1 MLYVRKTGAS
11 ADSTQALGYMLA
23 EEASEEAECVRVFWS
38 GAAEE
43 AFARL
48 SAVAKASTGP
58 SEDNLPYASLRALL
72 SSHLPS
78 PLYVRSDILVSKSES
93 SSGDRNPIAQCDAP
107 EAECVSATST
117 AVRAWCAG
125 PLKQWVERRGLKQE
139 LISALTTLARTA
151 GLVTTVRKLVNFLSK
166 DADGTNF
173 TDARDVIHAAA
184 IRRIAGTELFPGLGP
199 VRAQIRSRAR
209 DNSVTF
215 LTFPKSA
222 ERGSW
227 SMRAQLTVETL
238 PGRTQPFVRLTVS
251 RVRWCPEVPTGML
264 PTQRTISASVF
275 GPDERRA
282 VLFSVPVVGGKVS
295 TPEDP
300 SYVMAALRAGIDP
313 GETFAGHIQA
323 GPRNGSFVGIPFAP
337 SYEPAPTV
345 ATGATE
351 LDWLDCYDAI
361 TSVMS
366 DIFDPLTTVDV
377 GSDKRVSRTNEDIP
391 AVKAVTILEDVARTL
406 GYNDIDDAAIADAWH
421 MLHGDETPRGV
432 AISPKSAEAARR
444 FYELREGNTARARDL
459 FGASI
464 PTIVVLS
471 ARADEG
477 AAIAEVIR
485 TLFANVV
492 RVENR
497 LLPVGVHGP
506 RAELDKADRPVRER
520 YEARLAA
527 WRPLAQDLAA
537 EYGPC
542 RVIVHAAKWRDDSV
556 NKIAGR
562 IALARYGDCNVQYLD
577 ARGRKADEWFFRIQA
592 AVLDLMFGHSGLVS
606 PIATHI
612 GEAFPNPTTR
622 PKSVIGVSV
631 VAQAKTRSKAQSS
644 FFLAVSIDVASG
656 KTTALASRSK
666 NGAPDYAGPAPFFDV
681 LKSVAS
687 WDGVSA
693 DNKEAAKADFQDF
706 INEVVG
712 PACERGERPLV
723 LFDGAHARNFW
734 PSLSNKGYAG
744 PHSLSGQVLDM
755 TTDWPGAR
763 VVRIQETVEPNV
775 VTRKEKVWQGLV
787 PETGQLMEMTTQ
799 RVPTLTE
806 PGRLVRI
813 SGSAAN
819 YISSGDLDGQQK
831 IAKGL
836 SVYRLPDQ
844 FKSLAADEIPAN
856 LAGQKLFKPG
866 IRDLTLEPY
875 KLPGAIGILV
885 LHTVGDDDPD
895 RIAALCHGLRTGFGH
910 TRSPAKMPAPLFQAQ
925 KVAEYI
931 PAYMLASTVPD
942 DPETAPEDVMSAI
955 EQDLDADLEV
965 GPATQQVGSPQ
976 GSFGKAEPSAISAPL
991 LFLAA
996 RAAAPFNFREGK
1008 MTLQPI
1014 VPPSTLPFIAAPLAP
1029 SPVVR
1034 IPQEVLE
1041 KAGGNPLLEALL
1053 SDHWIGPLPPFA
1065 TVDWFQSV
1073 AAGHSSIRTKQAVA
1087 AAIAA
1092 NQAPLKRF
1100 LPDLDPRSDKSFSE
1114 FMLGLMCLADGFI
1127 FIRDAMP
1134 RAASK
1139 NAGRWIF
1146 NNFYD
1151 TVFHRAKVV
1160 HKGDSDAVTAV
1171 LRKTP
1176 RIIARKLHLNGNA
1189 DLVRSFFLIEVIFT
1203 ANYFNVHNDAA
1214 ALAEEFPEDYTEVA
1228 AFCAR
1233 VARYV
1238 ENREAIGAKIA
1249 EFRERELARLS
1260 FEWVPAS
1267 AMGDREEAAQLASI
1281 SSVKVPPVVDASWIR
1296 EKIAL
1301 NGAFRSHLHN
1311 NREFFSKVLKDP
1323 KFWPDE
1329 KPTSEALTS
1338 KVLQMFSVPEPVLG
1352 AVTHRGD
1359 ESLFRSFYRK
1369 IEGIVKSSENVG
1381 PVESRTKIP
1390 LDWESNG
1397 YAPAIVQ
1404 HLIKSGYRNY
1414 AADMAILRAIENPS
1428 LPLEQVVTSA
1438 GPEFAE
1444 IAAFV
1449 RSRRRASLWFERND
1463 DSAEFGEFQRYF
1475 EAFGAGERDPI
1486 KAPVTMETSA
1496 QPVLDTSVTEGLAET
1511 TETVYAANS
1520 TWTTDPEEK
1529 NDEAWEVGGPMSK
1542 TKSTPAGQV
1551 ENAYL
1556 RQPEVPSN
1564 ISLAETLS
1572 KIANA
1577 ATDGAA
1583 AAGSSDFRALD
1594 STIDTIRTLLEVA
1607 LASIA
1612 AIPRG
1617 VSNEPLIERTAALGG
1632 KATTIADALGED
1644 VHFPSLPS
1652 KGLIDATAASAAAR
1666 ALQSGESAADEAEK
1680 AIEDVAAL
1688 NERARTARLNE
1699 IGAINSQVASRVSD
1713 VSVKLADVLNALATA
1728 IPYLERAPGPRPDV
1742 IVPASAPFNPVTQI
1756 SSEGEAE
1763 PELQDDS
1770 IADPLRP
1777 LKSPAAIERDEVEED
1792 QLHSDEDIVDDE
1804 NDTERSAPESED
1816 RSNAP
1821 TTHESS
1827 PQADHSGVEIELDH
1841 TSDLNAEEIEDDWI
1855 DLDALHRLASTRELD
1870 HVADMPPA
1878 DPELE
1883 GDFDD
1888 PENTRIDDALAGL
1901 MAAGSYGLA
1910 YHLARAAEIEGRGAY
1925 LATTSDE
1932 AKIAAIA
1939 GHLNQTA
1946 LQSRLD
1952 LVGEWVQAG
1961 FRVIS
1966 TIEADPNQERGPAR
1980 LLAIMPLIVELG
1992 IFFPSSG
1999 AGELLRSFV
2008 ALPHELGTR
2017 ANDVFESVSRIRHT
2031 NVTFTRAMLANV
2043 ANELDRF
2050 DAMTKVRS
2058 ILFAKTEQF
2067 GIMKFDFQLGMKIR
2081 NELNKSDGLM
2091 GKLRLQLAKAVD
2103 DEKTAELL
2111 RDFVGKLPD
2120 RLRVIQLLDD
2130 VEDKVNFKSK
2140 GIDGAA
2146 RDRFVGFFS
2155 DFRDEAN
2162 NYLELLAEV
2171 QTAKQTER
2179 PKAREFAKEIAKAL
2193 GGMVSS
2199 VETAAKTQ
2207 DQLGVAAGHASVRLR
2222 KVASILAGEAG
2233 LPISRMA
2240 DTYHSYHAEMA
2251 FLPDLDFG
2259 RSWLPSPYN
2268 PGAIIDLI
2276 CEIKPPLL
2284 PPVGEMRNAFF
2295 ESVVHDRIVRGSY
2308 VGARVLL
2315 DAANFF
2321 DIPEDLRTSLSGE
2334 LDVNLTTA
2342 RHGLR
2347 EDCAAVRK
2355 TVERVIRFG
2364 SLRQGGGAE
2373 SATALLDR
2381 VDTIEAVEVPIN
2393 VSPEERTQDEDTQ
2406 GIFDVS
2412 VAIDVLEDVKAE
2424 AQALLDEPRL
2434 RLLGQVDEMATI
2446 GADTILLDR
2455 LRALCQSDDLLTAE
2469 EYIEEAKK
2477 TGRLPESRST
2487 NWRFAEFSQ
2496 IILPKLAQH
2505 KRDLGKEITD
2515 ALVAGVDFEA
2525 IRYSALP
2532 EARRAVAEEIVSIWR
2547 ELFRRFH
2554 DHTTFAAHFS
2564 TFLEKIGI
2572 RTEMKDVVD
2581 RASNQRKIFVGD
2593 FKAEI
2598 ETDQDSLLLPDF
2610 GSRTEGWYR
2619 IAVMQNLP
2627 SDAAVASLCS
2637 AAKHG
2642 VLLFVG
2648 DTVSQDQRRQ
2658 FYLRNLEGK
2667 RRILLIDSASIFY
2680 FLGEE
2685 TLRPLTLLEL
2695 AQPYSYVAPYHDW
2708 GRDAVPP
2715 EMFVGRREDIG
2726 HIFDTEGSCVVYGG
2740 RRMGKTAILRHL
2752 RATRHDE
2759 KAGTLVAF
2767 VDAQE
2772 IGKGPTPTNRIWVEI
2787 VASLPEIFG
2796 KTGSMTDA
2804 KKVRLEIKRWLEDD
2818 TRRRVLMLID
2828 EADQFVVADASQ
2840 NYIEFLALQQLMTE
2854 TKRRFKFVLSGLSD
2868 VTRLVQTGNPP
2879 LKQISANPRRIGSL
2893 TGSERKDA
2901 EDLVLRPFAAIG
2913 ISIQRT
2919 DVWRILSHANYYPV
2933 LIQTYSERLLQLIS
2947 DRVRQSQKPIREIG
2961 SDLVAE
2967 VMEDHKVREEIKG
2980 IFQFTLGI
2988 DPRYRLIA
2996 YVVASLV
3003 FKAEAEGI
3011 ISDGFRVREIR
3022 DLAVNYWDA
3031 GFQDKNRFSLFDDLL
3046 DEMEGLGIVRR
3057 INNDLWTLRSSA
3069 VVRLL
3074 GNRDEVD
3081 DAIADFIDMEA
3092 PVGFDPKSH
3101 RRLLPPTKGVLT
3113 EKKASPLTL
3122 GQERDILLSKTRV
3135 TLILGNKLA
3144 DYALAPA
3151 ALNTVPDSFSDGGTY
3166 DIRFLR
3172 PAGAPDF
3179 LANLLALKVEAG
3191 RKVIAIV
3198 PANSPWNSE
3207 WVRTAIISKPVI
3219 AGDTRVVFIGGPEH
3233 TGSVV
3238 GDEQLAM
3245 LTAHVSQ
3252 VPLEPWS
3259 TAFFQDMVNSNNSIS
3274 LSKRFDAVVELNG
3287 GWNDPMWQLIKS
3299 PKADKGVPDKIDPD
3313 AIGLTGRF
3321 GDALRMLVA
3330 VHGLAPFTAA
3340 DVDVYSDLD
3349 DPFRKVGVSGKSLV
3363 EYGTLMGL
3371 LVAAPGR
3378 PPGEERRN
3386 RYILSPLANRALDP
3400 QMATAAE

>member
-11 ADSTQALGYMLA
+11 ADNTQALGYMLA
-23 EEASEEAECVRVFWS
+23 EQASEEAECVRIFWS
-38 GAAEE
+38 DAAEE
-43 AFARL
+43 AFSRL
-48 SAVAKASTGP
+48 SAVAKASTGA

-93 SSGDRNPIAQCDAP
+93 SLGDRNPFAQCDAP
-107 EAECVSATST
+107 EAECVSAAST

-125 PLKQWVERRGLKQE
+125 PLRQWAERRGLNQE
-139 LISALTTLARTA
+139 LISELTTLARKA
-151 GLVTTVRKLVNFLSK
+151 GLVTTVRKLVNLLSN
-166 DADGTNF
+166 DADGINF
-173 TDARDVIHAAA
+173 TDARDAIHAAA

-199 VRAQIRSRAR
+199 VRTQIRSRAR
-209 DNSVTF
+209 DNSVIF

-222 ERGSW
+222 DRGSW

-238 PGRTQPFVRLTVS
+238 PGHAQPFVRLTVS
-251 RVRWCPEVPTGML
+251 RIRWCPEIPTGML
-264 PTQRTISASVF
+264 PTQRTISATVF

-282 VLFSVPVVGGKVS
+282 VLFSVPVVSGRVLS
-295 TPEDP
+295 PEDP
-300 SYVMAALRAGIDP
+300 SYVMAALRSGIDP
-313 GETFAGHIQA
+313 GESFAAHIQA
-323 GPRNGSFVGIPFAP
+323 GPRNGSFVGIPYAP
-337 SYEPAPTV
+337 SYEPVPTV

-361 TSVMS
+361 TTAMS
-366 DIFDPLTTVDV
+366 DIFEPLPTIDV
-377 GSDKRVSRTNEDIP
+377 GADKRVSRTNEDIP

-444 FYELREGNTARARDL
+444 FYDLREGNTARARDL

-485 TLFANVV
+485 TLFANAV

-506 RAELDKADRPVRER
+506 RAELDKADRPARER

-542 RVIVHAAKWRDDSV
+542 RVIVHAAKWRDDSI

-606 PIATHI
+606 PIVTHI
-612 GEAFPNPTTR
+612 AEAFPKSTTR

-693 DNKEAAKADFQDF
+693 DNNEAAKADFQDF
-706 INEVVG
+706 VNEVVG
-712 PACERGERPLV
+712 PACERGERPLI

-744 PHSLSGQVLDM
+744 PHTLSGQILDM

-763 VVRIQETVEPNV
+763 VVRIQDTVEPNV
-775 VTRKEKVWQGLV
+775 VTRKEKVWQEIV
-787 PETGQLMEMTTQ
+787 PETGQIMETITQ
-799 RVPTLTE
+799 RVPTLTD

-813 SGSAAN
+813 PGSAAN

-836 SVYRLPDQ
+836 SVYRLPTQ

-866 IRDLTLEPY
+866 TRDLTLEPY

-931 PAYMLASTVPD
+931 PAYMLASTVAD
-942 DPETAPEDVMSAI
+942 DPDTAPEDVLSVI
-955 EQDLDADLEV
+955 EQDLDGDLEG
-965 GPATQQVGSPQ
+965 GPTTQQVVPPQ
-976 GSFGKAEPSAISAPL
+976 GLFSKAEPSAISEPL

-996 RAAAPFNFREGK
+996 RAAAPIKLREEK

-1014 VPPSTLPFIAAPLAP
+1014 VPPSSTLPFIAKPPAP
-1029 SPVVR
+1029 SPTIQV
-1034 IPQEVLE
+1034 PEDVLE
-1041 KAGGNPLLEALL
+1041 KAGGDPLLEAMV
-1053 SDHWIGPLPPFA
+1053 SSHWIGPLPGFA
-1065 TVDWFQSV
+1065 TVSWFQSV
-1073 AAGHSSIRTKQAVA
+1073 AAGHSSIRTKQAVVA
-1087 AAIAA
+1087 AVTASPM
-1092 NQAPLKRF
+1092 PLKRF
-1100 LPDLDPRSDKSFSE
+1100 LPDLDPRSDKSFAE
-1114 FMLGLMCLADGFI
+1114 FMLGLMCLAEGFV
-1127 FIRDAMP
+1127 FLYDVLP
-1134 RAASK
+1134 KSASK
-1139 NAGRWIF
+1139 AGRWIF

-1151 TVFHRAKVV
+1151 TVMHRAKVV
-1160 HKGDSDAVTAV
+1160 QKTESEALFTS

-1176 RIIARKLHLNGNA
+1176 RFIGRKLHLSGNA
-1189 DLVRSFFLIEVIFT
+1189 DLVRSYFLIEVVFT
-1203 ANYFNVHNDAA
+1203 ANYNNIHNDAA
-1214 ALAEEFPEDYTEVA
+1214 SLAEEFPDDYTEIA

-1238 ENREAIGAKIA
+1238 ENRDTIFAKTA
-1249 EFRERELARLS
+1249 EYLDRESARLS
-1260 FEWVPAS
+1260 YEWVPTS
-1267 AMGDREEAAQLASI
+1267 AMADREDAAQLAGIPSI
-1281 SSVKVPPVVDASWIR
+1281 IVPPVVDALWIR
-1296 EKIAL
+1296 DKIAL

-1311 NREFFSKVLKDP
+1311 NREFFSNVLREP

-1338 KVLQMFSVPEPVLG
+1338 KVLEMFSVPEPVLG

-1369 IEGIVKSSENVG
+1369 IEGIVKSSQNVG
-1381 PVESRTKIP
+1381 STESRTKIP
-1390 LDWESNG
+1390 SDWEPNG

-1404 HLIKSGYRNY
+1404 HLIKSGYRNF

-1449 RSRRRASLWFERND
+1449 RSRRRASLWFQRND
-1463 DSAEFGEFQRYF
+1463 ESAELGEFQRYF
-1475 EAFGAGERDPI
+1475 DAFGAGERDPI
-1486 KAPVTMETSA
+1486 KAPVSLEASAQTVLETS
-1496 QPVLDTSVTEGLAET
+1496 VMEVSAET
-1511 TETVYAANS
+1511 TETNYAANG

-1529 NDEAWEVGGPMSK
+1529 NDEVWEVGGPMRE
-1542 TKSTPAGQV
+1542 TKPTPAELG
-1551 ENAYL
+1551 ENVRL
-1556 RQPEVPSN
+1556 GETEVPSSA
-1564 ISLAETLS
+1564 SLAETLS
-1572 KIANA
+1572 KLAEA
-1577 ATDGAA
+1577 ATNGAA
-1583 AAGSSDFRALD
+1583 AAGTSDFAALD
-1594 STIDTIRTLLEVA
+1594 STIETIRSLMEIA

-1612 AIPRG
+1612 EIPRG
-1617 VSNEPLIERTAALGG
+1617 VSNEPLIERTTALGG

-1644 VHFPSLPS
+1644 VHLPSLPS

-1713 VSVKLADVLNALATA
+1713 VSVKLADVLNALTTA
-1728 IPYLERAPGPRPDV
+1728 IPHLERTSGTRPDV
-1742 IVPASAPFNPVTQI
+1742 VVSAPPAPVPVAQI
-1756 SSEGEAE
+1756 RSDREAE
-1763 PELQDDS
+1763 SDVQNPTT
-1770 IADPLRP
+1770 ADRVPP
-1777 LKSPAAIERDEVEED
+1777 IETPAAIEWDEVDED
-1792 QLHSDEDIVDDE
+1792 QLHSDEDVVNDD
-1804 NDTERSAPESED
+1804 NDAKLSASTSED

-1821 TTHESS
+1821 TMDESS
-1827 PQADHSGVEIELDH
+1827 LPADYSVSEIQVGHASELV
-1841 TSDLNAEEIEDDWI
+1841 AEDVEDDWI

-1878 DPELE
+1878 DPDLE
-1883 GDFDD
+1883 SVFDD
-1888 PENTRIDDALAGL
+1888 PENTRIDDALAAL

-1910 YHLARAAEIEGRGAY
+1910 YHLARAAETEGRGAS

-1966 TIEADPNQERGPAR
+1966 TIEADLNQERASAR
-1980 LLAIMPLIVELG
+1980 LMAVMPLIVELG

-2008 ALPHELGTR
+2008 ALPNELGAR

-2067 GIMKFDFQLGMKIR
+2067 GIMKFDFQLGMKLR

-2091 GKLRLQLAKAVD
+2091 GRLRLQLAKAVD

-2111 RDFVGKLPD
+2111 RDFVSKLPD
-2120 RLRVIQLLDD
+2120 RLRVVQLLDD
-2130 VEDKVNFKSK
+2130 VEDKINSKSK

-2193 GGMVSS
+2193 GGMVSA
-2199 VETAAKTQ
+2199 VETAAKTH
-2207 DQLGVAAGHASVRLR
+2207 DQLGIAAGHASLRLR

-2251 FLPDLDFG
+2251 FLSDLDFG

-2284 PPVGEMRNAFF
+2284 PPVGEARNAFF
-2295 ESVVHDRIVRGSY
+2295 ERVVHDRIVRGSY

-2334 LDVNLTTA
+2334 LDVNLTAA

-2381 VDTIEAVEVPIN
+2381 VDTIEAVEVPII
-2393 VSPEERTQDEDTQ
+2393 VSPEERTEDEDTQ

-2446 GADTILLDR
+2446 GTDTILLDR

-2477 TGRLPESRST
+2477 TGRLPESRSA

-2496 IILPKLAQH
+2496 VVLPKLAH
-2505 KRDLGKEITD
+2505 HRRDLGKEITD

-2572 RTEMKDVVD
+2572 RTEMKDVVE

-2627 SDAAVASLCS
+2627 NDSAVGTLCS

-2804 KKVRLEIKRWLEDD
+2804 KKIRLEIKRWLEDD

-3101 RRLLPPTKGVLT
+3101 RRLLPPTKGFLT

-3198 PANSPWNSE
+3198 PSSSPWNSE

-3219 AGDTRVVFIGGPEH
+3219 AGDARVVFVGGPEH

-3259 TAFFQDMVNSNNSIS
+3259 TAFFQDMVNTNNSIS
-3274 LSKRFDAVVELNG
+3274 LSKKFDAVVELNG

-3299 PKADKGVPDKIDPD
+3299 PKADKGLPDKIDPD

-3321 GDALRMLVA
+3321 GDAFRMLVA
-3330 VHGLAPFTAA
+3330 VHGMAPFTAM
-3340 DVDVYSDLD
+3340 DVDVYADLD
-3349 DPFRKVGVSGKSLV
+3349 DPFRKVGVSGTSLV